1 MTAGRPSRQHQ
12 RQGRPS
18 RTPHTH
24 APSTH
29 ASMDD
34 GERYIQVQYLA
45 QPSALLRK
53 NPATCQTA
61 TSVPSEHVTA
71 ICGCGCGL
79 GDHVHTPQTI
89 LLLDMLQQC
98 WWWCSMW
105 INARCRGLLARAHYR
120 VPSCSFR
127 LGGSS
132 SSWTY
137 CGLAHS
143 TVPSVGHRRSDT
155 SWGALHTSRV
165 VNLHRLAPDGKL
177 SRLITHS

>member
-1 MTAGRPSRQHQ
+1 
-12 RQGRPS
+12 
-18 RTPHTH
+18 
-24 APSTH
+24 
-29 ASMDD
+29 MDD

-127 LGGSS
+127 LVPVRGLIVGSPILQ
-132 SSWTY
+132 Y
-137 CGLAHS
+137 
-143 TVPSVGHRRSDT
+143 
-155 SWGALHTSRV
+155 
-165 VNLHRLAPDGKL
+165 HRLAIGGRTHRGALFTPHGSSICIAL
-177 SRLITHS
+177 RLMASYLD